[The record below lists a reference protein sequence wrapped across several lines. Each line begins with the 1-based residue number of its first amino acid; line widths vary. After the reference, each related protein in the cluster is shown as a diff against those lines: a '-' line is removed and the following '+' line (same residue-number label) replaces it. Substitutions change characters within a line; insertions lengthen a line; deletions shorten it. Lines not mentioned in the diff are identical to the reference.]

1 MTRLRASDASFDIDT
16 KRLKFHHSRLD
27 KSQVIH
33 THERTHTNTRTRAH
47 TIRDLFDRRLRPRR
61 ALCEDATCG
70 VHTYILNTHTNTPNV
85 RSWCVH
91 TYILNTHTNTPNVR
105 SWCVHTYILNTH
117 TNTPN
122 VRSWCVHTYI
132 LNTHT
137 NAPNVR
143 SWCVHTYILN
153 THTNTPNVRSN
164 SKRGTNRRV
173 RWRVRSSARSID
185 RSATDGS
192 ATRVDERGRE
202 RRATTTTSAVRLFV
216 T

>member
-1 MTRLRASDASFDIDT
+1 VTRLRASDASFDIDT

-47 TIRDLFDRRLRPRR
+47 TIRDLFDRRLRPRQ
-61 ALCEDATCG
+61 ALCEDATCS
-70 VHTYILNTHTNTPNV
+70 VHTYTLNTHTNTPNV

-105 SWCVHTYILNTH
+105 SWCVHI
-117 TNTPN
+117 
-122 VRSWCVHTYI
+122 
-132 LNTHT
+132 
-137 NAPNVR
+137 
-143 SWCVHTYILN
+143 YILN

-185 RSATDGS
+185 RSIGDGS